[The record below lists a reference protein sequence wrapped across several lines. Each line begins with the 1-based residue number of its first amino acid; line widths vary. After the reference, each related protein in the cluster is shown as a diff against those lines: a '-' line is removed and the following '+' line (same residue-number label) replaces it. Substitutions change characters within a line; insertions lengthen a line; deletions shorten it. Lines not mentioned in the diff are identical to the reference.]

1 MENKQ
6 EQKAK
11 ELAAKRAKYPVLD
24 GGVTDEM
31 RQSWKQANGRV
42 IAVDVFDDMA
52 KEHHVAYFRRPTM
65 DVMSAVNAVSKQDE
79 LKGADTMFKNC
90 WLGDSQNVSPRCA
103 GQSVRHLPHGN
114 KKLVGAHTLSDI
126 EDEQTITKG
135 CALIRANFH
144 IDPGTLTYD
153 EWAGLYEQAV
163 WLERTRLLALGKL
176 LEKLFAEEPK
186 K

>member
-1 MENKQ
+1 MENKQEQ

-42 IAVDVFDDMA
+42 VTVDVFDDMA
-52 KEHHVAYFRRPTM
+52 EEHHVAYFRRPTM

-90 WLGDSQNVSPRCA
+90 WLGV
-103 GQSVRHLPHGN
+103 QSDAIL
-114 KKLVGAHTLSDI
+114 KTS
-126 EDEQTITKG
+126 
-135 CALIRANFH
+135 
-144 IDPGTLTYD
+144 
-153 EWAGLYEQAV
+153 
-163 WLERTRLLALGKL
+163 ALGAL
-176 LEKLFAEEPK
+176 GSLFATCHTEIK
-186 K
+186 NL

>member
-52 KEHHVAYFRRPTM
+52 EEHHVAYFRRPTM

-90 WLGDSQNVSPRCA
+90 WLGGSPLVQSDAILKNVGPRCA

-163 WLERTRLLALGKL
+163 WLERTRLSRS
-176 LEKLFAEEPK
+176 ENC
-186 K
+186 

>member
-52 KEHHVAYFRRPTM
+52 KEHHVGYFRRPSM

-90 WLGDSQNVSPRCA
+90 WLGGSPLVQNDAILKTS
-103 GQSVRHLPHGN
+103 
-114 KKLVGAHTLSDI
+114 
-126 EDEQTITKG
+126 
-135 CALIRANFH
+135 ALIRANFH

>member
-52 KEHHVAYFRRPTM
+52 EEHHVAYFRRPTM

-90 WLGDSQNVSPRCA
+90 WLGGSPLV
-103 GQSVRHLPHGN
+103 QSDAIL
-114 KKLVGAHTLSDI
+114 KTS
-126 EDEQTITKG
+126 
-135 CALIRANFH
+135 
-144 IDPGTLTYD
+144 
-153 EWAGLYEQAV
+153 
-163 WLERTRLLALGKL
+163 ALGAL
-176 LEKLFAEEPK
+176 GSLFATCHTE
-186 K
+186 